1 MSDLRKLF
9 IDHLTLRNYSS
20 KTISTYVAC
29 VLAFAVFFGK
39 SPARLGASDVRTFLV
54 NLRTTRRLSP
64 SSQKMHLAALRYFY
78 THILGTPE
86 VTAGIPHPK
95 VPIVLPDLPTH
106 DELRD
111 LFDAADLPRDRAIF
125 KTLFA
130 TGLRVGE
137 VVALQPGDIDSAT
150 GLVRVRRGKGSKPR
164 SVMLS
169 PWLLQELRDYWRQT
183 RPTGPW
189 LFPGRVAAE
198 HISTRA
204 VQNAIKRAAARAGIH
219 RRITPHTLRHAF
231 ATGLLDSGV
240 DIRTIQRL
248 LGHATLA
255 TTSRYLHVSTA
266 RIEATRSPL
275 DALVA

>member
-1 MSDLRKLF
+1 MSSPRKLF

-20 KTISTYVAC
+20 RTISSYVAC
-29 VLAFAVFFGK
+29 VAAFAVFFGK
-39 SPARLGASDVRTFLV
+39 SPAELGADDVRTFLV
-54 NLRTTRRLSP
+54 NLRRTRKLSP
-64 SSQKMHLAALRYFY
+64 ASQKMHLAALRHFY

-95 VPIVLPDLPTH
+95 VPIVLPDLPTQ
-106 DELRD
+106 DELRA
-111 LFDAADLPRDRAIF
+111 LFETDERLIYRTLF